1 VVSVRTASPE
11 HDAVRAAPHPTDA
24 LVQELDMRRSAL
36 KTLLGLAIAVSTV
49 AQLGGCG
56 FQLRGQ
62 TALPFTAAYVV
73 APETS
78 NVATALR
85 RSLSS
90 QQKLAQSLDTA
101 PVRITLDK
109 ESFSKNIL
117 ALSSGGK
124 VREYRL
130 EYHIQLTVTNVAGLI
145 LVEPTEIHLSN
156 DFSYT
161 DAQVLAKEAEEAS
174 LNRSMEQDA
183 LRQILRRL
191 SYLKL

>member
-1 VVSVRTASPE
+1 
-11 HDAVRAAPHPTDA
+11 
-24 LVQELDMRRSAL
+24 MRRGAI
-36 KTLLGLAIAVSTV
+36 KILLGLLLVASAITS
-49 AQLGGCG
+49 LNGCG

-62 TALPFTAAYVV
+62 ALLPFAAAFVE

-78 NVATALR
+78 KVASALR

-90 QQKLAQSLDTA
+90 QQKLAPTSADA
-101 PVRITLDK
+101 PVRIKLDK
-109 ESFSKNIL
+109 ESYKKNIL
-117 ALSSGGK
+117 ALSGGGK

-130 EYHIQLTVTNVAGLI
+130 EYRVQMSVTNVAGVI

-174 LNRSMEQDA
+174 LIRSMEQDA

-191 SYLKL
+191 SYLKS

>member
-1 VVSVRTASPE
+1 
-11 HDAVRAAPHPTDA
+11 
-24 LVQELDMRRSAL
+24 MRRSAL

-117 ALSSGGK
+117 ALSGGGK

>member
-1 VVSVRTASPE
+1 MHNHT
-11 HDAVRAAPHPTDA
+11 
-24 LVQELDMRRSAL
+24 RRNAI
-36 KTLLGLAIAVSTV
+36 KALLGLAAMTGVLAS
-49 AQLGGCG
+49 LGGCG

-62 TALPFTAAYVV
+62 ALLPFTAAYVV
-73 APETS
+73 ASDTS
-78 NVATALR
+78 SVANALR

-90 QQKLAQSLDTA
+90 QQKLAQSLDVA

-109 ESFSKNIL
+109 ESYSKNIL
-117 ALSSGGK
+117 ALSGGGK

-130 EYHIQLTVTNVAGLI
+130 EYRVQLTVTNVAGVI

-191 SYLKL
+191 SYLKT

>member
-1 VVSVRTASPE
+1 VKNVI
-11 HDAVRAAPHPTDA
+11 
-24 LVQELDMRRSAL
+24 
-36 KTLLGLAIAVSTV
+36 KTLLGLLLVASAVV
-49 AQLGGCG
+49 NLGGCG

-62 TALPFTAAYVV
+62 SLLPFTAAYVV

-90 QQKLAQSLDTA
+90 QQKLAPTPDNA

-109 ESFSKNIL
+109 EAYSKTIL
-117 ALSSGGK
+117 ALSGGGK

-130 EYHIQLTVTNVAGLI
+130 EYRVQLTVANVAGVILI
-145 LVEPTEIHLSN
+145 EPTEIHLSN

-191 SYLKL
+191 SYLKT

>member
-1 VVSVRTASPE
+1 MHNST
-11 HDAVRAAPHPTDA
+11 
-24 LVQELDMRRSAL
+24 RRNAI
-36 KTLLGLAIAVSTV
+36 KTLLGLTALASIS
-49 AQLGGCG
+49 GCG

-62 TALPFTAAYVV
+62 AALPFTAAYVV
-73 APETS
+73 APDTS
-78 NVATALR
+78 NVANALR

-90 QQKLAQSLDTA
+90 QQKLAKSLETA
-101 PVRITLDK
+101 PVRITLDQ
-109 ESFSKNIL
+109 ESYSKNIL
-117 ALSSGGK
+117 ALSGGGK

-130 EYHIQLTVTNVAGLI
+130 EYRVQLTVANTAGVI
-145 LVEPTEIHLSN
+145 LVEPTEIRLSN

-191 SYLKL
+191 SYLKT

>member
-1 VVSVRTASPE
+1 
-11 HDAVRAAPHPTDA
+11 
-24 LVQELDMRRSAL
+24 ML
-36 KTLLGLAIAVSTV
+36 KTVLVLLLVAITSVN
-49 AQLGGCG
+49 LGGCG

-62 TALPFTAAYVV
+62 AALPFSAAYV
-73 APETS
+73 AATDAS
-78 NVATALR
+78 NVANALR

-90 QQKLAQSLDTA
+90 QNKLATVPDTA

-109 ESFSKNIL
+109 ESYSKNIL
-117 ALSSGGK
+117 ALSGGGK

-130 EYHIQLTVTNVAGLI
+130 EYRVQLTVTNVAGVI

-191 SYLKL
+191 SYLKV